1 MLRKDMTHRGPAA
14 LGERWLA
21 FVQIGWLALAI
32 SLTVLFG
39 ASLPA
44 FYNYVLTC
52 KDGPCFMMPP
62 LAPGALERAGL
73 SPTAYAAIHVT
84 FELTTILIMCV
95 VSALIIWRRRSEL
108 MALLAAFMLL
118 TMGFGN
124 VSRTIMITAE
134 VYPEWYPVWA
144 FLNVIALISL
154 SLFVYLFPSRR
165 FEPRWII
172 WIALPLTGLMI
183 IGVLWPDSMLRISNW
198 GPAFEGL
205 AVICWFGSML
215 GAQIYRYRRLSDP
228 VQRQQVKWVAFGI
241 MGSTSMVISVVLLT
255 LVLFPAQFEEGELW
269 PMLILGLLVRSGFL
283 LIPISIAIAILRYR
297 LWDVDPILNRTLIYG
312 ILTALL
318 VAIYLG
324 GVMLLQTGF
333 RSLTG
338 QESELATMLST
349 LGVALLAAPLR
360 RRIQET
366 IDQRFYRRKYNAQKT
381 LESFSAIARNEVEL
395 EKLTDKLLST
405 LEETMQPTHI
415 SIWLREPAQEGYPVA
430 RPPDTAN

>member
-73 SPTAYAAIHVT
+73 SPTTYAAIHVT
-84 FELTTILIMCV
+84 FELTAILIMCV

-118 TMGFGN
+118 TMGFGS

-134 VYPEWYPVWA
+134 VYPAWYPVWA
-144 FLNVIALISL
+144 FLIVIGVISL
-154 SLFVYLFPSRR
+154 SLFVYLFPSGR
-165 FEPRWII
+165 FEPRWIV
-172 WIALPLTGLMI
+172 WIALPLVALMVI
-183 IGVLWPDSMLRISNW
+183 HPLWPDSMLAIGNW
-198 GPAFEGL
+198 PRPLEAL
-205 AVICWFGSML
+205 AVICWSGSML
-215 GAQIYRYRRLSDP
+215 GVQIHRYRHLADP
-228 VQRQQVKWVAFGI
+228 LQRQQVKWVTLGI
-241 MGSTSMVISVVLLT
+241 IGSMLT
-255 LVLFPAQFEEGELW
+255 LISIGLSVMILFPTGFEEGELW
-269 PMLILGLLVRSGFL
+269 PMLILSSLVRCSML
-283 LIPISIAIAILRYR
+283 LIPISIGVAILRYR

-318 VAIYLG
+318 VAIYLS

-338 QESELATMLST
+338 QESESATIVST
-349 LGVALLAAPLR
+349 LAVALLAAPLR
-360 RRIQET
+360 RRVQET

-381 LESFSAIARNEVEL
+381 LEAFGATARNEVSL
-395 EKLTDKLLST
+395 EELTDEMLT
-405 LEETMQPTHI
+405 AVEETMQPTHL
-415 SIWLREPAQEGYPVA
+415 SLWLFEPSQKNTSTGL
-430 RPPDTAN
+430 